1 MTVETRRC
9 GRCGNEIPDWSGGIC
24 PVCERLSQG
33 EKRFWKGGKKR
44 PRRRPHPQPTRPP
57 SGRVK
62 WPKAKPVAAIRR
74 RETQVTRRP
83 LGQCTQARRRLD
95 GFNRLLQE
103 IYGRPVWFSH
113 LLTKQAIPSSRIE
126 RWRRDGIW
134 LVHFLKRLELK
145 LRVML
150 TEAEPDQDPKIL
162 SLWYGLDGRGARPLE
177 TIVADLNM
185 TMAEVLAACQIQL
198 RYLQREDGRAAFEK
212 VVLTAATE
220 TKESHKQ
227 KD

>member
-1 MTVETRRC
+1 MTAETRRC
-9 GRCGNEIPDWSGGIC
+9 DRCGNEIPDWSGGVC

-44 PRRRPHPQPTRPP
+44 PRWRPHPQPTRPP

-62 WPKAKPVAAIRR
+62 WPKAKPAAEIRR
-74 RETQVTRRP
+74 RETQVTRRL
-83 LGQCTQARRRLD
+83 LGQRTWGRRRLD
-95 GFNRLLQE
+95 GFNRLLKE
-103 IYGRPVWFSH
+103 IYGRPVWLSH
-113 LLTKQAIPSSRIE
+113 LLTKQGIPSSRIE
-126 RWRRDGIW
+126 RWRRDIIW

-162 SLWYGLDGRGARPLE
+162 SLWYGLDGRGARLLE

-185 TMAEVLAACQIQL
+185 TMAEVLAGRHIQL
-198 RYLQREDGRAAFEK
+198 RYCNRSGGSPLANFKQISN
-212 VVLTAATE
+212 VPLTL
-220 TKESHKQ
+220 H
-227 KD
+227 